1 LNFTYELEE
10 LGWANV
16 NIEIN
21 GQKSYSSPS
30 YLSDALGDLLNALLR
45 IIPQLD
51 YYEGRPDNKE
61 FIVWSEEPAETH
73 WTLELVD
80 LDKIRIKIEHFEDEN
95 NDNGNIDIDEICNL
109 NQFLSKVVKALDL
122 LLEKHGFV
130 GYKEMWFEHEFPIG
144 AYLTL
149 KYYLD
154 NKSNFPIQ
162 EKIQDG
168 EKYRK
173 SLIKKEL
180 MILKNLSSKL

>member
-1 LNFTYELEE
+1 MKFTYEL
-10 LGWANV
+10 LGVGWAEV

-45 IIPQLD
+45 IIPELD
-51 YYEGRPDNKE
+51 YYEGAPDNKE
-61 FIVWSEEPAETH
+61 FVVWSEEPAETQ

-80 LDKIRIKIEHFEDEN
+80 LDKIRIKIECFEDED
-95 NDNGNIDIDEICNL
+95 NDNGTIDIDEICNL
-109 NQFLSKVVKALDL
+109 NQFLSEVVKALDL
-122 LLEKHGFV
+122 LLEKHGFI
-130 GYKEMWFEHEFPIG
+130 GYKEMWYEYEFPIG
-144 AYLTL
+144 AYLNL

-154 NKSNFPIQ
+154 NKSSFPMQ

-173 SLIKKEL
+173 SLIKEEL
-180 MILKNLSSKL
+180 MILKKLSSKL